1 MKIQIKFATFLFI
14 FTQIFLLQSIFAQNT
29 LNTTEQS
36 ALAQDVENSSVATTG
51 DAIQQFVKADFSQ
64 RRGMLNQWP
73 ASIDP
78 AIIKSH
84 EPSESRSTCSRM
96 CLDAWFSR
104 DVYSDSSRFWC
115 DFP

>member
-14 FTQIFLLQSIFAQNT
+14 FTQIFFLQSVFAQNT

-51 DAIQQFVKADFSQ
+51 DAIYLFVKADFSQ

-73 ASIDP
+73 ASIEELAP
-78 AIIKSH
+78 LVPPIHQTSLYRENKKKKYIIKN
-84 EPSESRSTCSRM
+84 
-96 CLDAWFSR
+96 DKK
-104 DVYSDSSRFWC
+104 
-115 DFP
+115 